1 MPLSR
6 LSFREMQNRPAR
18 TMLTLLSIVIGAGAI
33 VATALSSSSA
43 RLAQRAMVDAVTGN
57 ASLEIQSVGGGSFDA
72 KQAAFLM
79 QLDGIEVISPVI
91 RRFSTMT
98 IASPS
103 QDQPTPQSSTSEPP
117 SAPRKFRVQLL
128 GVDLLEDQRVRNTRI
143 VAGLDPFAK
152 YSTPR
157 NDTDTDSESETT
169 ISKGDVWIDEGFAKS
184 AKIELGQEIKLLT
197 KSGNQNARI
206 AGLIHSDNASS
217 TFQSALIVAPLR
229 VVQRW
234 TRSPGKLDL
243 IQLIVKDERQ
253 IESLQQSIQ
262 TQLPEGVVVRPP
274 TLRSELASESTFAI
288 QRGLLIATAFSL
300 IMAAFIIFNTF
311 QMNVGERKRQLG
323 TLRALGTTR
332 RQILTMVLREAAILG
347 VIGSVLGCIA
357 GYFGASILNLSTAA
371 LLQIKIPYSP
381 LEALPVALAIFGGIA
396 VSMLGAAIPAY
407 MASHT
412 SPADAMKT
420 VSEAKPS
427 VPWSTWFA
435 IGCILIPIGAFI
447 QWISAMEWINVRFGT
462 AGIVAI
468 ILGVILLLPASL
480 PKLTLLA
487 SLPLMG
493 WFPTE
498 TRLARKQILRHP
510 GRSAMTIG
518 IMLVAMSM
526 GLGMASTIF
535 DNIRDVQSWY
545 RRTIVG
551 DFFIRAAMP
560 DMASGHAADMPDGFV
575 DRVRNV
581 PGVQTVDTIRFVSAR
596 SGDASVIVVV
606 RQFTSD
612 SQDYFDLI
620 RGTESEVMQGIRAGR
635 VILGS
640 VLSERLQLSI
650 GDTIE
655 LETNEGNTALKIAG
669 VTNEYLAGG
678 LTLYME
684 SNQAKR
690 LLSVDGT
697 DAVVIQA
704 DPSQMQRVSQ
714 SLEQLAAS
722 EGLMFQSFND
732 LAQVIEGMISGVVGG
747 LWAVLALGA
756 LIAAFGLIN
765 TLAMNILE
773 QTREI
778 GMLRVIAMTRWQ
790 IRKMIL
796 AQALIMSLIGIIPG
810 VLLGVGIASVINFS
824 TLVVTGHAVRF
835 QFYPGMMLAAVVFEL
850 AIVILAAL
858 FPAERAA
865 RLNLASAL
873 QYE

>member
-18 TMLTLLSIVIGAGAI
+18 TLLTLLSIVIGAGAI

-43 RLAQRAMVDAVTGN
+43 RLAQRAMVEAVTGN

-98 IASPS
+98 IA
-103 QDQPTPQSSTSEPP
+103 PTAQVAANPLPAVS
-117 SAPRKFRVQLL
+117 PRKFRVQLL
-128 GVDLLEDQRVRNTRI
+128 GVDLLEDQRIRNTRV

-152 YSTPR
+152 SATP
-157 NDTDTDSESETT
+157 NSDPDADSESETT
-169 ISKGDVWIDEGFAKS
+169 IAKGDVWIDEGFAKS
-184 AKIELGQEIKLLT
+184 ANIELGQEIKLLT
-197 KSGNQNARI
+197 KSGNQTARI

-243 IQLIVKDERQ
+243 IQLIVQDERQ
-253 IESLQQSIQ
+253 VESLQRTIQ
-262 TQLPEGVVVRPP
+262 AQLPEGVVVRPP

-311 QMNVGERKRQLG
+311 QMNVGERRRQLG

-347 VIGSVLGCIA
+347 VIGSILGCTA

-371 LLQIKIPYSP
+371 LLQIDIPYSP
-381 LEALPVALAIFGGIA
+381 LEVLPVALAIFGGIA
-396 VSMLGAAIPAY
+396 VSMLGAAIPAW
-407 MASHT
+407 MASTT
-412 SPADAMKT
+412 SPADAMKA
-420 VSEAKPS
+420 VSEAKPT

-435 IGCILIPIGAFI
+435 AGCVLIPIGAFI

-581 PGVQTVDTIRFVSAR
+581 PGVRLVDTIRFVSAR
-596 SGDASVIVVV
+596 SGEASVIVVV

-620 RGTESEVMQGIRAGR
+620 RGTESEVMQGIRAGQ
-635 VILGS
+635 VVLGS
-640 VLSERLQLSI
+640 VLSERLQLSR

-655 LETNEGNTALKIAG
+655 LETNEGKTELKIAG

-684 SNQAKR
+684 SDQAKR
-690 LLSVDGT
+690 LLSVEGT

-704 DPSQMQRVSQ
+704 EPSQMQSVSQ

-722 EGLMFQSFND
+722 EGLMFQSFSD